1 MVGAKRGVWGRKG
14 FSVGE
19 EESAL
24 GLVLRRFWLGMI
36 GNVFFCSERVIII
49 TYKHLF
55 YVLRECLDDVN
66 LSRLPVRL
74 SNRKP

>member
-1 MVGAKRGVWGRKG
+1 MVGVKRGVWGRKG

-24 GLVLRRFWLGMI
+24 GLVLRRTWLGMI
-36 GNVFFCSERVIII
+36 GNVFFCSERVTII

-55 YVLRECLDDVN
+55 
-66 LSRLPVRL
+66 
-74 SNRKP
+74 